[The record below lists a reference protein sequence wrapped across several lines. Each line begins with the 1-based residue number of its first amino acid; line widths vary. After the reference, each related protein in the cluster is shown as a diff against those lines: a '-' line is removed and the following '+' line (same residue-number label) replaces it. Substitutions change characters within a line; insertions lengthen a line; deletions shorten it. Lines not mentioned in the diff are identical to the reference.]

1 MDNSLYGY
9 MNIPENC
16 KIDKTVFKKLFYE
29 NAIMSKNDKEVFKND
44 IDKITI
50 KYSLK
55 EEYLNIPTFND
66 DELNYDEIEILEV
79 NLINDSKY
87 ERICEIIQRT
97 IPYPMVI
104 VLTYNEKILIN
115 VAYKRVNKNDA
126 DKNTVVKNIYSHWIS
141 FNNINNNEQ
150 QFLNSINISKLSY
163 INMYKLYCS
172 FVQKIDILNTSKIA
186 GAFNELENRDIEE
199 VQEIQRKILDIED
212 ELKKLNNLINKEEQF
227 NRKVEL
233 NIKIKKLETKK
244 IKLINSL
251 S

>member
-1 MDNSLYGY
+1 
-9 MNIPENC
+9 
-16 KIDKTVFKKLFYE
+16 
-29 NAIMSKNDKEVFKND
+29 
-44 IDKITI
+44 
-50 KYSLK
+50 
-55 EEYLNIPTFND
+55 
-66 DELNYDEIEILEV
+66 
-79 NLINDSKY
+79 
-87 ERICEIIQRT
+87 
-97 IPYPMVI
+97 
-104 VLTYNEKILIN
+104 

-126 DKNTVVKNIYSHWIS
+126 DKNTIVKYVYSHWIS

-186 GAFNELENRDIEE
+186 GTFNELENRDIEE

-212 ELKKLNNLINKEEQF
+212 ELKKLNNLIDKEEQF
-227 NRKVEL
+227 NRRVDL
-233 NIKIKKLETKK
+233 NIKMKKLETKK

>member
-1 MDNSLYGY
+1 MENRLYEY

-16 KIDKTVFKKLFYE
+16 RIDKTVFKKLFYE

-79 NLINDSKY
+79 NLVNDNKY
-87 ERICEIIQRT
+87 QRICEIIQKT
-97 IPYPMVI
+97 IPYPMII

-126 DKNTVVKNIYSHWIS
+126 EKNTVVKYIYSDWIS
-141 FNNINNNEQ
+141 FDHVNNNEQ

-172 FVQKIDILNTSKIA
+172 FVQKIDILNTSEIA
-186 GAFNELENRDIEE
+186 GTFDELENRDIEE
-199 VQEIQRKILDIED
+199 LQEIQKKILDID
-212 ELKKLNNLINKEEQF
+212 NELRKLNNLIDKEEQF

-233 NIKIKKLETKK
+233 NIKIKKCQTKK
-244 IKLINSL
+244 IELINSL
-251 S
+251 R

>member
-1 MDNSLYGY
+1 MDNSLYRY

-16 KIDKTVFKKLFYE
+16 RIDKIIFKKLFYE
-29 NAIMSKNDKEVFKND
+29 NATMNSLDKEIFKND
-44 IDKITI
+44 IEKITI

-55 EEYLNIPTFND
+55 EEYLNVPTFNN
-66 DELNYDEIEILEV
+66 DELNYDEVEILEV

-97 IPYPMVI
+97 IPYPMII

-115 VAYKRVNKNDA
+115 AAYKHVNKNDA
-126 DKNTVVKNIYSHWIS
+126 DKNTVVKYVYSHWIS

-199 VQEIQRKILDIED
+199 VQEIQRKILDID
-212 ELKKLNNLINKEEQF
+212 KELKKLNNLINKEEQF
-227 NRKVEL
+227 NRRVDL

-251 S
+251 R

>member
-1 MDNSLYGY
+1 MDDSLYRY

-16 KIDKTVFKKLFYE
+16 RIDKTVFKKLFYG
-29 NAIMSKNDKEVFKND
+29 NATMNSLDKETFKND
-44 IDKITI
+44 IEKITI

-55 EEYLNIPTFND
+55 EEYLNVPTFNNN
-66 DELNYDEIEILEV
+66 ELNYDEIEILEV

-87 ERICEIIQRT
+87 ERISEIIQRT
-97 IPYPMVI
+97 IPYPMII

-115 VAYKRVNKNDA
+115 VAYKRVNKNDTN
-126 DKNTVVKNIYSHWIS
+126 KNTVIKYVYSDWIS

-150 QFLNSINISKLSY
+150 QFLSSINISKLSY

-186 GAFNELENRDIEE
+186 GTFNELENRDIEK
-199 VQEIQRKILDIED
+199 VQEIQGKILEIDN

-227 NRKVEL
+227 NRRVDL

-251 S
+251 R

>member
-29 NAIMSKNDKEVFKND
+29 NATMSSLDKEIFKND
-44 IDKITI
+44 IEKITI

-55 EEYLNIPTFND
+55 EEYLNVPSFNNY
-66 DELNYDEIEILEV
+66 ELNYDEIEILEV
-79 NLINDSKY
+79 NLINDIKY

-97 IPYPMVI
+97 IPYPMII

-126 DKNTVVKNIYSHWIS
+126 DKNTVVKYIYSHWIS

-186 GAFNELENRDIEE
+186 GTFNELENRDIEE

-227 NRKVEL
+227 NRRVDL

>member
-1 MDNSLYGY
+1 MDNSLYRY

-16 KIDKTVFKKLFYE
+16 RIDKTIFKKLFYE
-29 NAIMSKNDKEVFKND
+29 NATMNSLDKETFKND
-44 IDKITI
+44 IEKITI

-55 EEYLNIPTFND
+55 EEYLNVPTFNN

-97 IPYPMVI
+97 IPYPMII
-104 VLTYNEKILIN
+104 VLTYTEKILIN
-115 VAYKRVNKNDA
+115 AAYKRVNKNDTN
-126 DKNTVVKNIYSHWIS
+126 KNTVIKYVYSHWIS
-141 FNNINNNEQ
+141 FNKINNNEQ
-150 QFLNSINISKLSY
+150 QFLSSINISKLSY

-186 GAFNELENRDIEE
+186 GTFNELENRDIEK
-199 VQEIQRKILDIED
+199 VQEIQRKILEIDN

-227 NRKVEL
+227 NRRIDL

-251 S
+251 R

>member
-1 MDNSLYGY
+1 MDNSLYRY

-16 KIDKTVFKKLFYE
+16 RIDKTIFKKLFYE
-29 NAIMSKNDKEVFKND
+29 NATMNSLDKEIFKND
-44 IDKITI
+44 IEKITI

-55 EEYLNIPTFND
+55 EEYLNVSSFNN
-66 DELNYDEIEILEV
+66 DELNYDEVEILEV

-97 IPYPMVI
+97 IPYPMII

-115 VAYKRVNKNDA
+115 AAYKHVNKNDA
-126 DKNTVVKNIYSHWIS
+126 DKNTVVKYVYSDWIS

-199 VQEIQRKILDIED
+199 VQEIQRKILDID
-212 ELKKLNNLINKEEQF
+212 KELKKLNNLINKEEQF
-227 NRKVEL
+227 NRRVDL

-251 S
+251 R

>member
-1 MDNSLYGY
+1 MDNSLYRY

-16 KIDKTVFKKLFYE
+16 RIDKTIFKKLFYE
-29 NAIMSKNDKEVFKND
+29 NATMNSLDKEIFKND
-44 IDKITI
+44 IEKITI

-55 EEYLNIPTFND
+55 EEYLNVPTFNN
-66 DELNYDEIEILEV
+66 DELNYDEVEILEV

-87 ERICEIIQRT
+87 ERICEIIQKT
-97 IPYPMVI
+97 IPYPMII

-115 VAYKRVNKNDA
+115 AAYKRVNKNDA
-126 DKNTVVKNIYSHWIS
+126 DKNIVVKYVYSHWIS

-150 QFLNSINISKLSY
+150 QFLSSINISKLPY

-199 VQEIQRKILDIED
+199 VQEIERKILDIED

-227 NRKVEL
+227 NRRVDL

-251 S
+251 R